1 MGSFHCVYAER
12 QTLNSLNNIMT
23 SKGPKN
29 YLVAY
34 RMMTSPCDG
43 QNCSGHGEC
52 LNGTCFCE
60 IQFVGDECR
69 LANTSYF
76 VAFATIFFGVALT
89 CFVQLVMS
97 IIAEWNRLKSPSLA
111 GACRITMQKLLY
123 FVVFLATIIKGAY
136 FTSPGAFEE
145 GWYRSLTSAYYPL
158 LLSGSSLIVC
168 FWAEVFHLRDLG
180 WERRQFISKSSL
192 AFIAFNIISY
202 SLLLAE
208 VITTQVFDADK
219 ERKSFYSLVFN
230 GCYAALLFIVMV
242 FFLVYGVEVFFKV
255 RGGFLSDEL
264 PPTAL
269 QQEEATRL
277 FKSESKKERV
287 AKAVDVSQLNQ
298 SRLGLLSQA
307 LFLFAVCFF
316 LSSETTKH
324 IWKDKLPISSR
335 NVLDLLFR
343 LAEIG
348 VALWFPCVLWNC
360 MSPEQLWILNPK
372 KLLKSREYELSC
384 REGSATPAPSG
395 VREQKYD
402 TSTAP
407 LHDESECGECWIC
420 YDNASMSDTISP
432 CACATTVHHDC
443 LKKWLIESKGTICPV
458 CTVPYALTTDN
469 KCNVGCLFSA
479 QTFTQTVPL
488 VCLTAMT
495 IIGGLVFVQKS
506 ASSVG
511 KVLVLGV
518 SFLIIYVCVK
528 LMCEKQMAVYS
539 KARLSSMKIHQRT
552 LATISNRVTDRRDI

>member
-1 MGSFHCVYAER
+1 
-12 QTLNSLNNIMT
+12 MT

-242 FFLVYGVEVFFKV
+242 FFLVYGVEVFFK
-255 RGGFLSDEL
+255 
-264 PPTAL
+264 
-269 QQEEATRL
+269 
-277 FKSESKKERV
+277 KKERV

-443 LKKWLIESKGTICPV
+443 LKKWLIE
-458 CTVPYALTTDN
+458 
-469 KCNVGCLFSA
+469 
-479 QTFTQTVPL
+479 VPL

-528 LMCEKQMAVYS
+528 
-539 KARLSSMKIHQRT
+539 
-552 LATISNRVTDRRDI
+552 